1 MPHNYF
7 PRVIAYTGTHDN
19 NTTLG
24 WLRSLRGDEKRTV
37 RNYLGAGNRNRLQN
51 AIRMIWSS
59 CAETTI
65 IPMQDLLM
73 LGEKSRMNK
82 PGTAAGNWQWRFC
95 KKQLRVQHIKFLEEI
110 TIKFNR
116 DWSATT

>member
-1 MPHNYF
+1 
-7 PRVIAYTGTHDN
+7 
-19 NTTLG
+19 
-24 WLRSLRGDEKRTV
+24 
-37 RNYLGAGNRNRLQN
+37 
-51 AIRMIWSS
+51 
-59 CAETTI
+59 
-65 IPMQDLLM
+65 MQDLLM